1 MKDTLSIKNNKK
13 NSLNRLLLADY
24 VFMVI
29 LVIACITVIL
39 PFLNVI
45 SISMSSDNAV
55 IANPAML
62 LPKEIQFNAYRALL
76 GGWGIW
82 RSVAMTLIYV
92 VIFVAL
98 RLITSLFA
106 GFTLSRRNLPG
117 RKFMLTCLLIPTLF
131 SGGLIPTYLIISF
144 LGLIDSFFVFVIPGC
159 VNCFHILLVKTFIRG
174 LPDSVEE
181 AAYLDGAGYVQLLWH
196 VIAPMSLPVLATI
209 GMLTA
214 IAKWNDWWPGFMYI
228 QDNIL
233 LLPLQNV
240 VRSLVVEPDVSMREL
255 DISIANF
262 SHSFKMATITISVFP
277 IMCVYPFVQKYFEQ
291 GMNIGSVK
299 D

>member
-1 MKDTLSIKNNKK
+1 MEKDITMKRNKK
-13 NSLNRLLLADY
+13 NSLNRLLPADY
-24 VFMVI
+24 VFIVI
-29 LVIACITVIL
+29 LTIACLTVIL
-39 PFLNVI
+39 PFMNVMAI
-45 SISMSSDNAV
+45 SISSDNA
-55 IANPAML
+55 ILRSPAML
-62 LPKEIQFNAYRALL
+62 FPREIHFNAFVALL

-82 RSVAMTLIYV
+82 RSIAMTLIYV

-98 RLITSLFA
+98 RITTSLFA
-106 GFTLSRRNLPG
+106 GFALSRQNLPG
-117 RKFMLTCLLIPTLF
+117 KKWMLTSLLIPTLF
-131 SGGLIPTYLIISF
+131 SGGLIPTYLIISS
-144 LGLIDSFFVFVIPGC
+144 LGLIDSFFVFIIPGC
-159 VNCFHILLVKTFIRG
+159 VNCFHILLVKTYIRG
-174 LPDSVEE
+174 LPDSVED
-181 AAYLDGAGYVQLLWH
+181 AAYLDGAGYIQLLWH
-196 VIAPMSLPVLATI
+196 ILAPMSLPVLVTI

-228 QDNIL
+228 QDNLL

-240 VRSLVVEPDVSMREL
+240 VRNLVVEPDVSMREL

-262 SHSFKMATITISVFP
+262 SQSFKMATIVVSVFP

>member
-1 MKDTLSIKNNKK
+1 MENTLSIKNNKK
-13 NSLNRLLLADY
+13 NSLNRLLPADY

-29 LVIACITVIL
+29 LVIACLTVIL

-55 IANPAML
+55 VANPAML

-82 RSVAMTLIYV
+82 RSIAMTLLYV

-98 RLITSLFA
+98 RIITSLFA
-106 GFTLSRRNLPG
+106 GFTLSRHNLPG

-131 SGGLIPTYLIISF
+131 SGGLIPTYLIISS

-181 AAYLDGAGYVQLLWH
+181 AAYLDGAGYIQLLWH
-196 VIAPMSLPVLATI
+196 VIAPMSLPVLVTI

-228 QDNIL
+228 QDNLL

-262 SHSFKMATITISVFP
+262 SHSFKMATITVTVFP